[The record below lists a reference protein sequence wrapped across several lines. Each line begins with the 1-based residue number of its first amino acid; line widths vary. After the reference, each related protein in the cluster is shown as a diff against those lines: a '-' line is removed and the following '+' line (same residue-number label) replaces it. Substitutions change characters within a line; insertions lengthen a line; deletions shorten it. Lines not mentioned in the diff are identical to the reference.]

1 MTNTNISNKINK
13 EFCVYPET
21 KDRKLINPKYDIG
34 NFERGFNAIEKIII
48 HCTATDSE
56 GWENPMA
63 CINYDLAPNHISKK
77 GCPFATYHFYVNK
90 KGDIYQLVSLN
101 LYTWNVAGHNSDS
114 IAICINHGATKDN
127 VYNVQYEAL
136 IDSIVYVF
144 DLMDWSYSEDN
155 VRERLTFHRD
165 FNPYKSCPGKL
176 NKEQLQNNV
185 IARLKTHGDFV

>member
-1 MTNTNISNKINK
+1 MSLEDKIDQ
-13 EFCVYPET
+13 EFCVYPDIVNE
-21 KDRKLINPKYDIG
+21 KRLINNKYRTMD
-34 NFERGFNAIEKIII
+34 FYRSLSDCEKIII

-56 GWENPMA
+56 AWDNPMA
-63 CINYDLAPNHISKK
+63 CINYDLQPNHISKK

-90 KGDIYQLVSLN
+90 KGGIYQLVSLN
-101 LYTWNVAGHNSDS
+101 LYTWNVAGHNRDS

-136 IDSIVYVF
+136 IDAIVYVF

-155 VRERLTFHRD
+155 VRERVTFHRD
-165 FNPYKSCPGKL
+165 FNPAKSCPGKL

-185 IARLKTHGDFV
+185 IARLKTYGDFV